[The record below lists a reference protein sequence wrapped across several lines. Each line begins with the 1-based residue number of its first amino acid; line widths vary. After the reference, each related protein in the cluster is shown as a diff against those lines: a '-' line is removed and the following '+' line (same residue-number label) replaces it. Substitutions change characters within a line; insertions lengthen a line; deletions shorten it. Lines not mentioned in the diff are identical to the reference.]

1 MRWPEESEPTPQIN
15 IVPMIDVV
23 FAVLT
28 VFLVSSL
35 YFSRHEG
42 LTVALPTAQAGTVQP
57 QLSVVITLTASGGL
71 AVGDRPIT
79 DDQLLAVIQ
88 AQLPATVGHR
98 VIIQADQAVPHGR
111 VVSVMDQLRTLEGV
125 QIAIATQP
133 LPQ

>member
-23 FAVLT
+23 FAVLAF
-28 VFLVSSL
+28 FLVSSL

-42 LTVALPTAQAGTVQP
+42 LTVALPGAQTGSAQP
-57 QLSVVITLTASGGL
+57 QFSIVVTVAASGGL
-71 AVGDRPIT
+71 AVGDRPVT
-79 DDQLLAVIQ
+79 DDQLLAVVQ
-88 AQLPATVGHR
+88 SQLPATVGHR
-98 VIIQADQAVPHGR
+98 LIIQADQAVSHGR
-111 VVSVMDQLRTLEGV
+111 VVSVMDQLRTLEGI